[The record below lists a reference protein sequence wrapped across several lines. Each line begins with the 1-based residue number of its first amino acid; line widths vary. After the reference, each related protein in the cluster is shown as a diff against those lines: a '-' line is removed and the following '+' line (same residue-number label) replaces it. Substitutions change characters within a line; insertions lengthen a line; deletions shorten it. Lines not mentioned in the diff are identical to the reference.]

1 MPNREPIP
9 PGLLRL
15 HADARHRLSTWGAP
29 TPDQDRLRAAYLEHL
44 RVHPDALWRSGPP
57 AHLTASLLILD
68 PPAEHVLL
76 TLHAKAQRWFQ
87 MGGHIEPTDVDLPH
101 AALREALEE
110 TGLSE
115 LTLLPGPVHLDR
127 HTLSGAFG
135 SCREHLDVRYAAVA
149 TGDLGATVSAEST
162 DVRWFP
168 VDALPGGA
176 DADVAPLVAAALAAM
191 AR

>member
-1 MPNREPIP
+1 MTNREPIP

-15 HADARHRLSTWGAP
+15 RADAQHRLSAWDAP
-29 TPDQDRLRAAYLEHL
+29 SPDQDLLRGEYLDHLAAY
-44 RVHPDALWRSGPP
+44 PDALWRSGPP

-68 PPAEHVLL
+68 PSAEHVLL

-87 MGGHIEPTDVDLPH
+87 MGGHVEAADVDLPH
-101 AALREALEE
+101 AALREGLEE
-110 TGLSE
+110 SGLSR

-135 SCREHLDVRYAAVA
+135 SCREHLDVRYAAIA
-149 TGDLGATVSAEST
+149 TGDLDPTASTESM

-176 DADVAPLVAAALAAM
+176 DADVAPLVAAALAAIS
-191 AR
+191 R